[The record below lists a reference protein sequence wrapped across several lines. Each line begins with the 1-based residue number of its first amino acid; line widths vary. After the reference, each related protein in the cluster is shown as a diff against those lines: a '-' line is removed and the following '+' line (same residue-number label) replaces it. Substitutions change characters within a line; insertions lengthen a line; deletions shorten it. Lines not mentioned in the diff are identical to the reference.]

1 MLKDLEHHLCEE
13 RPRNMGLFSQ
23 KKGILRGDLL
33 KVYKYLKRGGRQM
46 DETRFFSE
54 VCSNRTKSNGPK
66 LEHRKFHTN
75 TRKKF
80 SIVRVMEQ
88 WKWLPREIVESPSME
103 IKFKTHLDTYL

>member
-1 MLKDLEHHLCEE
+1 MIKGVEHLPYEE
-13 RPRNMGLFSQ
+13 RLSNPGLFSLGR
-23 KKGILRGDLL
+23 KLRGNLINI
-33 KVYKYLKRGGRQM
+33 YKYAKGDRMQI
-46 DETRFFSE
+46 DEARLFLVVCCDSTR
-54 VCSNRTKSNGPK
+54 SNGPK